1 MGDRVMWFDGAVV
14 PWGEARVHVWDE
26 LALRGANVF
35 EGITAFWDSET
46 EKHQVLAGPEHLDRL
61 FDSARLADIP
71 TAVTRPELWSA
82 LAAVAAA
89 HPGVDVYLR
98 PTFYAASGRST
109 LSPGSTGGLYI
120 GGFEFNPTT
129 PPQVRAIVSDHRR
142 FGGPIGPMAK
152 AGGSY
157 LDFRLFERD
166 RLRHGV
172 EHVVILNE
180 RGNVAEAE
188 GAAVL
193 LIGKQSITTPSL
205 DSGML
210 DSITKRIVLDIA
222 RDSGYAVT
230 ERGVLREELYRGQPL
245 LAGTLLGLRLLDS
258 VDGVDFHDASA
269 TATARTLAADYE
281 RLCRSHHVLSK
292 IYLTPLVAL

>member
-1 MGDRVMWFDGAVV
+1 MGDRVMWFNGAVV

-35 EGITAFWDSET
+35 EGITAFWDT
-46 EKHQVLAGPEHLDRL
+46 DTKKHQILAGPEHLDRL
-61 FDSARLADIP
+61 FDSAHLADIP
-71 TAVTRPELWSA
+71 TAATRSELWSA

-109 LSPGSTGGLYI
+109 LSPDSAGGLYI

-129 PPQVRAIVSDHRR
+129 PPQVRVIVSDHRR
-142 FGGPIGPMAK
+142 FGGPIGAMAK

-166 RLRHGV
+166 RLQHGV

-180 RGNVAEAE
+180 RGNVAEAD

-205 DSGML
+205 DSGIL

-222 RDSGYAVT
+222 RDSGCAVT

-245 LAGTLLGLRLLDS
+245 LAGTLMGVRLLDS
-258 VDGVDFHDASA
+258 VDGVDVHDAAA

-281 RLCRSHHVLSK
+281 RLCRGNHVLSK
-292 IYLTPLVAL
+292 IYLTPLT